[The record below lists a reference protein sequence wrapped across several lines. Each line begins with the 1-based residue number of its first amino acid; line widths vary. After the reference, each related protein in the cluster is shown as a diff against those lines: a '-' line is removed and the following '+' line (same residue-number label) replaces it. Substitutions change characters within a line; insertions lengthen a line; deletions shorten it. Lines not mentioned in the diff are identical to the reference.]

1 MLQKAISMA
10 FDPTMFYYE
19 PDKIVAPYSQT
30 KYLVLSSLFFFMA
43 SVYGFINNQLL
54 YGIIS
59 LITSIVSVNFWRDAT
74 YSYRRCLD
82 LITARISFIIFFFSG
97 SYYASQNKHDLI
109 LFVWFSVVLLSIYCY
124 YLSHKTYDV
133 EDPKNNRWYKYHAM
147 FHFLCFCGMVITIKT
162 VIDHKKI
169 ENIKI

>member
-19 PDKIVAPYSQT
+19 PDKSVAPFSQT
-30 KYLVLSSLFFFMA
+30 RYLVLSSLFFFMA
-43 SVYGFINNQLL
+43 SIYGFINNQLL

-59 LITSIVSVNFWRDAT
+59 LITSIMSVNFWRNAT

-97 SYYASQNKHDLI
+97 SYYSIQNKNNFV
-109 LFVWFSVVLLSIYCY
+109 LFIWLSVVLLSIYCY
-124 YLSHKTYDV
+124 HLSHKTYDV
-133 EDPKNNRWYKYHAM
+133 EDPKNNKWYKYHAM
-147 FHFLCFCGMVITIKT
+147 FHFICSCGMLITIIS
-162 VIDHKKI
+162 VINHNKI
-169 ENIKI
+169 KNNNI